1 MVGDT
6 TRQGDGTM
14 TIEEEIRR
22 IVRDEIGRF
31 FEGYKMVEPDT
42 GGMTVE
48 PVEKSPFAD
57 VVPEK
62 PKASCTCLRHHH
74 VVVNY
79 NDTCDRVGCFCKSP
93 ADGRVQPPK
102 ADIDAFYCSGVV
114 SGGTDPKNGCSH
126 PRDQHEDYGCAVELR
141 DGENPYCPCER
152 AYGE

>member
-1 MVGDT
+1 MRQP
-6 TRQGDGTM
+6 RQGDGTM

-62 PKASCTCLRHHH
+62 PKAACTCLRHHH

-79 NDTCDRVGCFCKSP
+79 NDTCGRTNCFCKSP
-93 ADGRVQPPK
+93 ADGRVQT
-102 ADIDAFYCSGVV
+102 DASCV
-114 SGGTDPKNGCSH
+114 GCGH
-126 PRDQHEDYGCAVELR
+126 PRDKHHAFGCHAPGSDVF
-141 DGENPYCPCER
+141 DFCPCER
-152 AYGE
+152 VNGE